1 MDDEMERKNEDNGDG
16 IDFSEVKKFA
26 KAAGV
31 DVSGMRKDDAILI
44 VLNGIVA
51 HYENAKEELNQEDF
65 EEYKKK
71 NDDMLNWFN
80 LNKEWEPPE
89 EPGEEA
95 EEQEER
101 EPETE
106 PEDVPEEAEPEKV
119 QEEVVEMDTLVADE
133 AKSVPEEE
141 ATEKGLEEAKDK
153 KGGKGGGSGKVKP
166 KKGKKAKAG
175 KPGKKPEGKEKDL
188 AKTKDRI
195 KEAKAQAEE
204 KKVEEKAEVNV
215 SGESSAAYIPRFR
228 KMLENS
234 NTLPSKIR
242 EYIKEK
248 GDISYGDLR
257 KACVDKLG
265 CKSETSGPIG
275 ASVRVLELDGLV
287 RFEGKGSSKRIIAV

>member
-1 MDDEMERKNEDNGDG
+1 MDKEMERKNEDSGDG

-51 HYENAKEELNQEDF
+51 HYERAKEELNQEDF

-95 EEQEER
+95 EEQKEQ

-106 PEDVPEEAEPEKV
+106 PEDVPEEAEPEEAQKD
-119 QEEVVEMDTLVADE
+119 VVEEDALATGE
-133 AKSVPEEE
+133 AKSVPEEK
-141 ATEKGLEEAKDK
+141 ATGKGLEEAKDK
-153 KGGKGGGSGKVKP
+153 KGGKGEGSGKAKP
-166 KKGKKAKAG
+166 RKGKGKKDKAE
-175 KPGKKPEGKEKDL
+175 KPGKKPEGKAKDL

-195 KEAKAQAEE
+195 KEAKTQAEE
-204 KKVEEKAEVNV
+204 KKTEKKTVGEKREKKKKTGVVKFVCDGLKEGLFKGMKNEEIAGLARKKFDGSRLSAPDVGTCKRRVRQEGAEVIV
-215 SGESSAAYIPRFR
+215 
-228 KMLENS
+228 
-234 NTLPSKIR
+234 
-242 EYIKEK
+242 
-248 GDISYGDLR
+248 
-257 KACVDKLG
+257 
-265 CKSETSGPIG
+265 
-275 ASVRVLELDGLV
+275 
-287 RFEGKGSSKRIIAV
+287 